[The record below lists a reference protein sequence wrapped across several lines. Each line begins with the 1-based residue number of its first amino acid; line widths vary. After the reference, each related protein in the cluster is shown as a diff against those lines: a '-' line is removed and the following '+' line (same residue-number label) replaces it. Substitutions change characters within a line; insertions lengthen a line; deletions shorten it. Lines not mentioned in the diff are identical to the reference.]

1 MREHFILLLERRM
14 FMSKIAPKLTSKAFA
29 AFSVIVFFSGLTT
42 FAVSSLEKSNQRSI
56 EPARPFRLIQ
66 IESEIT
72 SEGVEVVKRF
82 RTQDVNVDGTWHST
96 VTSVDTNNSG
106 EYALSADGL
115 SATHK
120 GEHLSLGSKVEAPEL
135 LQKTH
140 TVEFYENHP
149 DFVGTEIIAGIKVY
163 KLKTPLSQK
172 GGWLELA
179 SSPKTGA
186 IPLRTILHRPDGSEH
201 KIEAVKVEFLD
212 NSSK

>member
-1 MREHFILLLERRM
+1 M
-14 FMSKIAPKLTSKAFA
+14 FKMTPKAFA
-29 AFSVIVFFSGLTT
+29 TLSVIVFFSGLTT
-42 FAVSSLEKSNQRSI
+42 FAVSSLQKSNRHSV

-72 SEGVEVVKRF
+72 PEGVEVTKRL
-82 RTQDVNVDGTWHST
+82 RTQDVAVDGTWHST
-96 VTSVDTNNSG
+96 VTSVDTNNSV
-106 EYALSADGL
+106 EYALSAEGL

-120 GEHLSLGSKVEAPEL
+120 GQHISLGPKAEAPEL

-149 DFVGTEIIAGIKVY
+149 DFVGTDVIAGIKVY

-172 GGWLELA
+172 GGWLEMA
-179 SSPKTGA
+179 NSPQTGA
-186 IPLRTILHRPDGSEH
+186 IPLRTILHKPDGSEH
-201 KIEAVKVEFLD
+201 KIEAVKVDFLD